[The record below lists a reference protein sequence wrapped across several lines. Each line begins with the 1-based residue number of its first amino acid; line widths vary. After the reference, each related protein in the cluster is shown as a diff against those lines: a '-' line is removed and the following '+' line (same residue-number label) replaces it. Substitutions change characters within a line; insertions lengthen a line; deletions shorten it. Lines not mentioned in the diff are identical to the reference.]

1 MSTSALHVD
10 VSRCL
15 AQPLRALLCPSCLRL
30 ASWQAQCLCTC
41 PVTSPW
47 DPAAARSPSVVLP
60 CPSLPCAAWCPSG
73 LWSWES
79 PRAQDTVL
87 HMWTLL
93 GIAVSEEETQMSA
106 NELTHPARQV
116 LMYEYQAGAE
126 CCVVF
131 VLDCSEVW
139 FLLSMWKYIF

>member
-1 MSTSALHVD
+1 MSFLPKAGLLAGS
-10 VSRCL
+10 VSMY
-15 AQPLRALLCPSCLRL
+15 
-30 ASWQAQCLCTC
+30 
-41 PVTSPW
+41 
-47 DPAAARSPSVVLP
+47 LP
-60 CPSLPCAAWCPSG
+60 CYIALGPGSCTLTLCREGVCVVSC